1 MYFWVQQNYFYSKYF
16 VVFLKILH
24 YSPTETELKEYRRTL
39 AHPLTELLI
48 FVISLMSAVEIYT
61 GIFFNLNFFF
71 FLNIFKK

>member
-1 MYFWVQQNYFYSKYF
+1 MYFWVQQNYLYSKNF

-24 YSPTETELKEYRRTL
+24 YSRTETELKEYRRTL

-61 GIFFNLNFFF
+61 GIFFNLNIFSFFF
-71 FLNIFKK
+71 FKCF